1 MVLRKEEVVGII
13 VLASM
18 ILGLIAPIVA
28 YSVAKPAEVPE
39 AMFQFPFTGKL
50 KYVTSKTY
58 SVSEEFE
65 VGLDVGG
72 GGAEILES
80 EKESEV
86 KVEIFEYPAFFPFFR
101 KPAVKEYNIEFT
113 DNVLHVTISG
123 YVAKVYV
130 PPKFV
135 KRVSSV
141 ISSGGLSVKI
151 DAGNVETCDFKAT
164 GGGVELDLSNL
175 GNSTISIN
183 ISGGGFSGKLS
194 YGDYVGEAKIII
206 YISGG
211 GGRMDIENMGA
222 KVKVDAAI
230 SGGGGTVGVNG
241 VTVLSLGGASVTKT
255 YVDEGFDEATKKLLL
270 NIDVSG
276 GGFQIGIRK

>member
-1 MVLRKEEVVGII
+1 MVLRKEEVVGIV

-50 KYVTSKTY
+50 KYVTSETY

-65 VGLDVGG
+65 VVLDVSG
-72 GGAEILES
+72 GGAEILGS
-80 EKESEV
+80 GKENEIRVEV
-86 KVEIFEYPAFFPFFR
+86 YEYPAFFPFFR
-101 KPAVKEYNIEFT
+101 KPAVKEYSIEFT
-113 DNVLHVTISG
+113 GNVLHVAISG
-123 YVAKVYV
+123 YVVKVYV
-130 PPKFV
+130 PPKLV
-135 KRVSSV
+135 KRVSSI
-141 ISSGGLSVKI
+141 ISGGGLSVRI
-151 DAGNVETCDFKAT
+151 DAGNVETCDFKVT

-194 YGDYVGEAKIII
+194 YSDYVGEAKIII

-211 GGRMDIENMGA
+211 GGRMDIENMDA

-230 SGGGGTVGVNG
+230 SGGGGTVEVND
-241 VTVLSLGGASVTKT
+241 VTVLSLGGASETKT
-255 YVDEGFDEATKKLLL
+255 YVDEGFDEAAKKLLL
-270 NIDVSG
+270 SIDVSG

>member
-1 MVLRKEEVVGII
+1 MVLRKEEVVGIV
-13 VLASM
+13 VLASI
-18 ILGLIAPIVA
+18 ILGLVAPIVA
-28 YSVAKPAEVPE
+28 YSVAKPAEIPE

-50 KYVTSKTY
+50 KYVTSETY
-58 SVSEEFE
+58 NVSEEFE
-65 VGLDVGG
+65 VVLDVSS

-80 EKESEV
+80 EKENEV
-86 KVEIFEYPAFFPFFR
+86 KVEIYEPPMFFPFFR
-101 KPAVKEYNIEFT
+101 KPAVKEYNIEFI

-130 PPKFV
+130 PPKLV
-135 KRVSSV
+135 RKVSSI
-141 ISSGGLSVKI
+141 ISGGGLSVKI
-151 DAGNVETCDFKAT
+151 DARNVEACDFKVT

-194 YGDYVGEAKIII
+194 YGDYVGEAKIVID
-206 YISGG
+206 ISGG
-211 GGRMDIENMGA
+211 GGRIDVENVGA

-230 SGGGGTVGVNG
+230 SGGGGTVEVNG
-241 VTVLSLGGASVTKT
+241 VNVLSLGGASETKT
-255 YVDEGFDEATKKLLL
+255 YVDEGFDEASKKLVLD
-270 NIDVSG
+270 IDVSG

>member
-50 KYVTSKTY
+50 KYVTSETY

-65 VGLDVGG
+65 VVLDVSG

-80 EKESEV
+80 EKENEV
-86 KVEIFEYPAFFPFFR
+86 KVEIYEYPAFFPFFR
-101 KPAVKEYNIEFT
+101 KPAVKEYNIEFA

-141 ISSGGLSVKI
+141 VSGGGLSVKI
-151 DAGNVETCDFKAT
+151 DAGNVETCDFKVT
-164 GGGVELDLSNL
+164 GGGIELDLSNL

-230 SGGGGTVGVNG
+230 SGGGGTVEVNG

-255 YVDEGFDEATKKLLL
+255 YTDKGFDEAFKKLLL
-270 NIDVSG
+270 SIDVSG